1 MFIWVRLCSSL
12 AKQASTLVASRNAES
27 EIRRLCMMM
36 SPRGFDL
43 LLAVGGVESSIYGF
57 LPFGK
62 HQAQRSPVKVD
73 VSDGMTVP
81 VCRLGRR

>member
-27 EIRRLCMMM
+27 EIRRLCVMM

-62 HQAQRSPVKVD
+62 H
-73 VSDGMTVP
+73 
-81 VCRLGRR
+81 